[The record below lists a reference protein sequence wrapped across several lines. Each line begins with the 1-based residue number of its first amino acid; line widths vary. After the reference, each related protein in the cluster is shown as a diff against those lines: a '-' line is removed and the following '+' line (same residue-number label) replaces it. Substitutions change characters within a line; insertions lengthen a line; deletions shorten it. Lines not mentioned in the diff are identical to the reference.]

1 VKLDRRMPEEMSD
14 EVRRLLDRR
23 AERLR
28 APAPHASEETVLWA
42 AEFPV
47 GEESYAVPLEALRGA
62 VPLKM
67 VTAVPLSP
75 PHVVGILRFQGQVIT
90 AMSLSSLLGG
100 RGWREDPAVLL
111 VVDAGL
117 GGRLVALDCERIP
130 KPVQLPFAAVE
141 ESLSRWQS
149 AVVEVTLPG
158 PRQVNLID
166 LRKLLDRRTGRS
178 PEGAADGRSR
188 ALPGDGRSPEGR
200 ADDDEGRHD

>member
-1 VKLDRRMPEEMSD
+1 VKPEPRTAEELND
-14 EVRRLLDRR
+14 QVRLLLERR

-28 APAPHASEETVLWA
+28 EKPPDAREETILWA

-47 GEESYAVPLEALRGA
+47 GDDSYALPLDALRGA

-111 VVDAGL
+111 VVDPGL

-130 KPVQLPFAAVE
+130 KPVQLPFTAVE
-141 ESLSRWQS
+141 EAISRADV
-149 AVVEVTLPG
+149 AVAEVSLPG

-166 LRKLLDRRTGRS
+166 LRKLMDRRTGRGRAL
-178 PEGAADGRSR
+178 PADGRST
-188 ALPGDGRSPEGR
+188 DGAGY
-200 ADDDEGRHD
+200 DEGRHD